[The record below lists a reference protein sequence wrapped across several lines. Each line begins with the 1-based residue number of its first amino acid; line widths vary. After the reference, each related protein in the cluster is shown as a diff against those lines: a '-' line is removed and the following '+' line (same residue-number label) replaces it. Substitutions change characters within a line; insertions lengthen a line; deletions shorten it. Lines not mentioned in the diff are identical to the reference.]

1 MLLNIFFLILNIT
14 FIYSY
19 DALYTGSF
27 LKKYKIYSEINNL
40 LKTNNN
46 TPLILNGEKNLLKR
60 DFCKYMCTIN
70 NFNFKEYTF
79 NNFILNSPY
88 LSEEST
94 LLYVNDFMVGNG
106 RILNHFEEDKILNLP
121 HTNNI
126 IILQSDNIE
135 NIPFK
140 DNNIIKRYN
149 ILEFPKI
156 TKKDVVHYIH
166 DMIHLCNYNNDMY
179 ILNWNSYDIEN
190 FNFEY
195 LNMLLFQINFML
207 DHNTGIKEIHKN
219 MNFII
224 QEFKN

>member
-1 MLLNIFFLILNIT
+1 M
-14 FIYSY
+14 
-19 DALYTGSF
+19 
-27 LKKYKIYSEINNL
+27 
-40 LKTNNN
+40 
-46 TPLILNGEKNLLKR
+46 
-60 DFCKYMCTIN
+60 
-70 NFNFKEYTF
+70 
-79 NNFILNSPY
+79 
-88 LSEEST
+88 
-94 LLYVNDFMVGNG
+94 
-106 RILNHFEEDKILNLP
+106 
-121 HTNNI
+121 

-156 TKKDVVHYIH
+156 TKKDVIHYIH